1 MARRG
6 GVEKRSVENSSTCK
20 ERSIKGNGKKRRE
33 SMVQKIE
40 ERKGREERK
49 REKRERREKEE
60 RKFCEHKSFT
70 TKREISDFGLGIKLE
85 V

>member
-1 MARRG
+1 MG
-6 GVEKRSVENSSTCK
+6 
-20 ERSIKGNGKKRRE
+20 RRE
-33 SMVQKIE
+33 ERVCVQKIY

-49 REKRERREKEE
+49 REKRERRGKEE

>member
-6 GVEKRSVENSSTCK
+6 GVEKVSIENSSTCK
-20 ERSIKGNGKKRRE
+20 ERSIKGMGRRE
-33 SMVQKIE
+33 ERVFVQKIE

-60 RKFCEHKSFT
+60 RKFCK
-70 TKREISDFGLGIKLE
+70 
-85 V
+85 

>member
-1 MARRG
+1 MG
-6 GVEKRSVENSSTCK
+6 
-20 ERSIKGNGKKRRE
+20 RRE
-33 SMVQKIE
+33 ERVCVQKIE

-70 TKREISDFGLGIKLE
+70 TKREIADFGLENKLGGLSW
-85 V
+85 